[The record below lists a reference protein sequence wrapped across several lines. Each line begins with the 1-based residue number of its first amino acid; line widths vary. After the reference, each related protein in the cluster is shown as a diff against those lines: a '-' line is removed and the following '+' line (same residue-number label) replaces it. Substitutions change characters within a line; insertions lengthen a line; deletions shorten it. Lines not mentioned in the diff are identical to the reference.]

1 MENNNR
7 EDFIKSNIPLVHSL
21 CKRFSGKGI
30 EYDDLFGT
38 GCIGLVKAV
47 DNFKPEL
54 GFSFS
59 TYAVPV
65 ILGELRR
72 LFRDGGSVKVS
83 RSVKELFV
91 KIQSAKESLSKSLQ
105 REPTVS
111 EIAEHLGVTAEEVC
125 FSLDALRPV
134 VSLTDSSDSG
144 DTKQIDIK
152 EPERTDDILNKITIE
167 NAMLKLE
174 KEEAEIIRLRYFKFL
189 TQTEAARRLNMTQVQ
204 ISRKERKI
212 LLKMRSII
220 GSAS

>member
-38 GCIGLVKAV
+38 GCMGLVKAV

-134 VSLTDSSDSG
+134 VSLTDNSDSG
-144 DTKQIDIK
+144 DTKQLDIK
-152 EPERTDDILNKITIE
+152 EPEGTDDILNKITIE
-167 NAMLKLE
+167 NAMLKRE

>member
-30 EYDDLFGT
+30 EYDDLFST
-38 GCIGLVKAV
+38 GCMGLVKAV

-134 VSLTDSSDSG
+134 VSLTDNSDSG
-144 DTKQIDIK
+144 DTKQLDIK
-152 EPERTDDILNKITIE
+152 EPEGTDDILNKITIE

>member
-38 GCIGLVKAV
+38 GCMGLVKAV

-83 RSVKELFV
+83 RSVKGLFV

-144 DTKQIDIK
+144 DTKQLDIK
-152 EPERTDDILNKITIE
+152 EPEGTDDILNKITIE

-174 KEEAEIIRLRYFKFL
+174 KDEAEIIRLRYFKFL

>member
-38 GCIGLVKAV
+38 GCMGLVKAV

-134 VSLTDSSDSG
+134 VSLTDNSDSG
-144 DTKQIDIK
+144 DTKQLDIK
-152 EPERTDDILNKITIE
+152 EPEGTDDVLNKITIE

-174 KEEAEIIRLRYFKFL
+174 KDEAEIIRLRYFKFL

>member
-38 GCIGLVKAV
+38 GCMGLVKAV

-83 RSVKELFV
+83 RSVKGLFV

-152 EPERTDDILNKITIE
+152 EPEGTDAVLNKITIE

>member
-38 GCIGLVKAV
+38 GCMGLVKAV

-134 VSLTDSSDSG
+134 VSLTDNSDSG
-144 DTKQIDIK
+144 DTKQLDIK
-152 EPERTDDILNKITIE
+152 EPEGTDDILNKITIE

-174 KEEAEIIRLRYFKFL
+174 KDEAEIIRLRYFKFL

>member
-38 GCIGLVKAV
+38 GCMGLVKAV

-83 RSVKELFV
+83 RSVKGLFV

-152 EPERTDDILNKITIE
+152 EPEGTDDILNKITIE

>member
-38 GCIGLVKAV
+38 GCMGLVKAV

-83 RSVKELFV
+83 RSVKGLFV

-105 REPTVS
+105 REPTIS

-144 DTKQIDIK
+144 DTKQLDIK
-152 EPERTDDILNKITIE
+152 EPEGTDAVLNKITIE

-174 KEEAEIIRLRYFKFL
+174 KDEAEIIRLRYFKFL

>member
-30 EYDDLFGT
+30 EYDDLFST

-134 VSLTDSSDSG
+134 VSLTDNSDSG
-144 DTKQIDIK
+144 DTKQLDIK
-152 EPERTDDILNKITIE
+152 EPEGTDDILNKITIE

>member
-38 GCIGLVKAV
+38 GCMGLVKAV

-134 VSLTDSSDSG
+134 VSLTDNSDSG
-144 DTKQIDIK
+144 DTKQLDIK
-152 EPERTDDILNKITIE
+152 EPEGTDDILNKITIE

>member
-38 GCIGLVKAV
+38 GCMGLVKAV

-83 RSVKELFV
+83 RSVKGLFV

-144 DTKQIDIK
+144 DTKQLDIK
-152 EPERTDDILNKITIE
+152 EPEGTDAVLNKITIE

>member
-38 GCIGLVKAV
+38 GCMGLVKAV

-83 RSVKELFV
+83 RSVKGLFV

-111 EIAEHLGVTAEEVC
+111 EIAEHLGVTTEEVC

-144 DTKQIDIK
+144 DTKQLDIK
-152 EPERTDDILNKITIE
+152 EPEGTDDILNKITIE

-174 KEEAEIIRLRYFKFL
+174 KDEAEIIRLRYFKFL

>member
-38 GCIGLVKAV
+38 GCMGLVKAV

-83 RSVKELFV
+83 RSVKGLFI

-152 EPERTDDILNKITIE
+152 EPEGTDAVLNKITIE

-174 KEEAEIIRLRYFKFL
+174 KDEAEIIRLRYFKFL

>member
-38 GCIGLVKAV
+38 GCMGLVKAV

-83 RSVKELFV
+83 RSVKGLFV

-111 EIAEHLGVTAEEVC
+111 EIAEYLGVTAEEVC

-152 EPERTDDILNKITIE
+152 EPEGTDAVLNKITIE